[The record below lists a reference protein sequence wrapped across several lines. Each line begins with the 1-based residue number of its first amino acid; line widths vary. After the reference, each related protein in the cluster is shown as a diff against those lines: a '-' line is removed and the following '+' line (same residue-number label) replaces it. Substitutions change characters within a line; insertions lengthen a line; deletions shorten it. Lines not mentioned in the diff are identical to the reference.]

1 MSGLSGVRGSTE
13 EGVEQG
19 KIPLDEM
26 NNGFDPKDLCGFTS
40 QINHCEKVSNIRAAL
55 QTQSVCIVRH
65 QTDRAFSLFLMIDIP
80 SLSLYCISIKC
91 IYIFIDKQIYYFYVH
106 LLFIWRHL

>member
-40 QINHCEKVSNIRAAL
+40 QINHSEKVSNIRATF
-55 QTQSVCIVRH
+55 QTQSICIGRH
-65 QTDRAFSLFLMIDIP
+65 QTDKSFQFVFNNWY
-80 SLSLYCISIKC
+80 SLSLSVLHIYKM
-91 IYIFIDKQIYYFYVH
+91 YIFIDKHIYYFYVH
-106 LLFIWRHL
+106 LWFIWHHL